1 MKNFKNLSLGVL
13 LAISVLRV
21 ISYFEKN
28 TRKNSAIGQ
37 LRVVCLIFNVQK
49 SNLYCLKGHKIIYPR
64 KPLKKTLTN
73 V

>member
-1 MKNFKNLSLGVL
+1 MKNFKNISLGAL
-13 LAISVLRV
+13 LAISVLGV

-28 TRKNSAIGQ
+28 SAFRQ
-37 LRVVCLIFNVQK
+37 LSVSCLIFNVQK

-64 KPLKKTLTN
+64 TPLKNTLTN